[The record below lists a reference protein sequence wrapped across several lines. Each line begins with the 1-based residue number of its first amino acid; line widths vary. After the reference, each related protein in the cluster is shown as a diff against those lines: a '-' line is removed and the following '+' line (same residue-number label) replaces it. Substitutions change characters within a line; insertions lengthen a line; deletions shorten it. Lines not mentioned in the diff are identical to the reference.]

1 MNHKDLAKNIVGRFN
16 IEKSADHVK
25 EVSSSSEAASYIE
38 DLDLWTGKDTVTEG
52 AESSTDLFNQ
62 DIAEKA
68 QLPHQEENIDSG
80 SEESDE
86 SKDLDQGYSVDKSD
100 MYTGSGDGPKI

>member
-1 MNHKDLAKNIVGRFN
+1 MNHKDLAKNILSRFN

-25 EVSSSSEAASYIE
+25 EVTSSSEAASYIE
-38 DLDLWTGKDTVTEG
+38 DLDLWTGKDSVVDSDDST
-52 AESSTDLFNQ
+52 TDLFNQ
-62 DIAEKA
+62 EIAEKA
-68 QLPHQEENIDSG
+68 QLPHQEENTDSG

-100 MYTGSGDGPKI
+100 MYTGSGDGP